1 MKMVGTSREMI
12 NHIQKN
18 KDKVVYD
25 IEKGVVTTEKGT
37 HGFICS
43 STGYIRFKLSGRV
56 VQAHTFFG
64 VLIFGS
70 DLEGMTINHKNGNKL
85 DNRKENLEIMT
96 LEDNVRHEWQTGLCI
111 AKKPVNQKRVIQ
123 KDFQGRVIRE
133 FESISEAGRFHNV
146 NPQRIRYVCI
156 GRTVEVNGS
165 SFCFA

>member
-1 MKMVGTSREMI
+1 MVGTSREMI

-85 DNRKENLEIMT
+85 DNRKGNLEIMT

-123 KDFQGRVIRE
+123 KGFQGRVIRG